1 MHNKEQKRVNLIFLA
16 IGIIGSVFFIFF
28 GYLLSGIIGAVL
40 DENIDFLTAFCLVVG
55 NPFDNYFNNITPV
68 TMILGFIIYEGIYFL
83 ILMHRKGN
91 GEVAEDLFAP
101 DIIDIAD
108 KSGLD
113 NVNEN
118 EIFNGVVSE
127 EISDTVDQQSS
138 LGYVSPGEIDNEV
151 NEEPVTVTEEREL
164 FFSDEI
170 VTDLLEDYDLSQ
182 IKSMLALKAHINIED
197 AGLLRRMFKPTLS
210 AEEISNYL
218 KMFYECEVQGLN
230 E

>member
-151 NEEPVTVTEEREL
+151 NEEPVKVTEEREL

-197 AGLLRRMFKPTLS
+197 AGLLRRMFKPTMS
-210 AEEISNYL
+210 AEEISNYI
-218 KMFYECEVQGLN
+218 KMFYE
-230 E
+230 

>member
-83 ILMHRKGN
+83 ILMHWKGN

-197 AGLLRRMFKPTLS
+197 AGLLRRMFKPTMS
-210 AEEISNYL
+210 AEEISNYI
-218 KMFYECEVQGLN
+218 KMFYE
-230 E
+230 

>member
-55 NPFDNYFNNITPV
+55 NPFGNYFNNITPV
-68 TMILGFIIYEGIYFL
+68 TMILGFIIYEGFYFL

-197 AGLLRRMFKPTLS
+197 AGLLRRMFKPTMS
-210 AEEISNYL
+210 AEEISNYI
-218 KMFYECEVQGLN
+218 KMFYE
-230 E
+230 

>member
-1 MHNKEQKRVNLIFLA
+1 MHNKEQKRGNLIFLA

-28 GYLLSGIIGAVL
+28 GYLLSGIIGTVL
-40 DENIDFLTAFCLVVG
+40 DENIDLLTAFCLVVG
-55 NPFDNYFNNITPV
+55 NPFDNYFINITPV

-91 GEVAEDLFAP
+91 GEVTEDHFAP

-197 AGLLRRMFKPTLS
+197 AGLLRRMFKPTMS
-210 AEEISNYL
+210 AEEISNYI
-218 KMFYECEVQGLN
+218 KMFYE
-230 E
+230 

>member
-91 GEVAEDLFAP
+91 GEVTEDLFAP

-118 EIFNGVVSE
+118 EIFYGVVSE

-197 AGLLRRMFKPTLS
+197 AGLLRRMFKPTMS
-210 AEEISNYL
+210 AEEISNYI
-218 KMFYECEVQGLN
+218 KMFYE
-230 E
+230 

>member
-1 MHNKEQKRVNLIFLA
+1 MHNKEQKRGNLIFLA

-40 DENIDFLTAFCLVVG
+40 DENIGFLTAFCLVVG
-55 NPFDNYFNNITPV
+55 NPFGNYFNNITPV

-108 KSGLD
+108 KSGLE

-118 EIFNGVVSE
+118 EIFNGMVSE

-151 NEEPVTVTEEREL
+151 NEEPVTDTEEREL

-197 AGLLRRMFKPTLS
+197 AGLLRRMFKPTMS
-210 AEEISNYL
+210 AEEISNYI
-218 KMFYECEVQGLN
+218 KMFYE
-230 E
+230 

>member
-1 MHNKEQKRVNLIFLA
+1 MHNKEKKRVNLIFLA

-138 LGYVSPGEIDNEV
+138 LGYVSLGEIDNEV

-197 AGLLRRMFKPTLS
+197 AGLLRRMFKPTMS
-210 AEEISNYL
+210 AEEISNYI
-218 KMFYECEVQGLN
+218 KMFYE
-230 E
+230 

>member
-113 NVNEN
+113 NVNQN

-197 AGLLRRMFKPTLS
+197 AGLLRRMFKPTMS
-210 AEEISNYL
+210 AEEISNYI
-218 KMFYECEVQGLN
+218 KMFYE
-230 E
+230 

>member
-91 GEVAEDLFAP
+91 GEVTEDLFAP

-197 AGLLRRMFKPTLS
+197 AGLLRRMFKPTMS
-210 AEEISNYL
+210 AEEISNYI
-218 KMFYECEVQGLN
+218 KMFY
-230 E
+230 

>member
-1 MHNKEQKRVNLIFLA
+1 MHNKEQKRGNLIFLA

-55 NPFDNYFNNITPV
+55 NPFNNYFNNITPV

-83 ILMHRKGN
+83 ILMHRKRN
-91 GEVAEDLFAP
+91 DEVAEDLFAP

-118 EIFNGVVSE
+118 EIFNGMVSE
-127 EISDTVDQQSS
+127 EINDTVDQQSS
-138 LGYVSPGEIDNEV
+138 LGYVSPGEIENEV
-151 NEEPVTVTEEREL
+151 NKEPVTVTEEREL

-182 IKSMLALKAHINIED
+182 INVED
-197 AGLLRRMFKPTLS
+197 AELLRRMFKPTMS
-210 AEEISNYL
+210 AEDISNYI
-218 KMFYECEVQGLN
+218 KMFYE
-230 E
+230 

>member
-151 NEEPVTVTEEREL
+151 NEEAVTVTEEREL

-197 AGLLRRMFKPTLS
+197 AGLLRRMFKPTMS
-210 AEEISNYL
+210 AEEISNYI
-218 KMFYECEVQGLN
+218 KMFYE
-230 E
+230 

>member
-83 ILMHRKGN
+83 ILMHRKRN
-91 GEVAEDLFAP
+91 GEVTEDLFAP

-197 AGLLRRMFKPTLS
+197 AGLLRRMFKPTMS
-210 AEEISNYL
+210 AEEISNYI
-218 KMFYECEVQGLN
+218 KMFYE
-230 E
+230 

>member
-83 ILMHRKGN
+83 ILMHQKGN

-151 NEEPVTVTEEREL
+151 NEEPVPVTEEREL

-197 AGLLRRMFKPTLS
+197 AGLLRRMFKPTMS
-210 AEEISNYL
+210 AEEISNYI
-218 KMFYECEVQGLN
+218 KMFYE
-230 E
+230 

>member
-16 IGIIGSVFFIFF
+16 IGIICSVFFIFF

-197 AGLLRRMFKPTLS
+197 AGLLRRMFKPTMS
-210 AEEISNYL
+210 AEEISNYI
-218 KMFYECEVQGLN
+218 KMFYE
-230 E
+230 

>member
-28 GYLLSGIIGAVL
+28 GYLLSGIIWAVL

-151 NEEPVTVTEEREL
+151 NEEAVTVTEEREL

-197 AGLLRRMFKPTLS
+197 AGLLRRMFKPTMS
-210 AEEISNYL
+210 AEEISNYI
-218 KMFYECEVQGLN
+218 KMFYE
-230 E
+230 

>member
-91 GEVAEDLFAP
+91 GEVTEDLFAP

-197 AGLLRRMFKPTLS
+197 AGLLRRMFKPTMS
-210 AEEISNYL
+210 AEEISNYI
-218 KMFYECEVQGLN
+218 KMYYE
-230 E
+230 

>member
-138 LGYVSPGEIDNEV
+138 LGYVSPGEINNEV

-164 FFSDEI
+164 FFNDEI

-197 AGLLRRMFKPTLS
+197 AGLLRRMFKPTMS
-210 AEEISNYL
+210 AEEISNYI
-218 KMFYECEVQGLN
+218 KMFYE
-230 E
+230 

>member
-127 EISDTVDQQSS
+127 EISDTVYQQSS
-138 LGYVSPGEIDNEV
+138 LGYVSPGEINNEV

-164 FFSDEI
+164 FFNDEI

-197 AGLLRRMFKPTLS
+197 AGLLRRMFKPTMS
-210 AEEISNYL
+210 AEEISNYI
-218 KMFYECEVQGLN
+218 KMFYE
-230 E
+230 

>member
-1 MHNKEQKRVNLIFLA
+1 MVIHNKEQKRVNLIFLA

-197 AGLLRRMFKPTLS
+197 AGLLRRMFKPTMS
-210 AEEISNYL
+210 AEEISNYI
-218 KMFYECEVQGLN
+218 KMFYE
-230 E
+230 

>member
-1 MHNKEQKRVNLIFLA
+1 MHNKEQNRGNLIFLA

-28 GYLLSGIIGAVL
+28 GYLLSGIIGTVL
-40 DENIDFLTAFCLVVG
+40 DENVDLLTAFCLVVE

-83 ILMHRKGN
+83 ILMHQKRN
-91 GEVAEDLFAP
+91 DEVAEDLFAP

-118 EIFNGVVSE
+118 EIFNGMVSE
-127 EISDTVDQQSS
+127 EINDTVDQQSS
-138 LGYVSPGEIDNEV
+138 LGYVSPGEIENEV

-182 IKSMLALKAHINIED
+182 IKSMLALKAHINVED
-197 AGLLRRMFKPTLS
+197 AELLRRMFKPTMS
-210 AEEISNYL
+210 AEDISNYI
-218 KMFYECEVQGLN
+218 KMFYE
-230 E
+230 

>member
-1 MHNKEQKRVNLIFLA
+1 MHNKEQKSGNLIFLA

-28 GYLLSGIIGAVL
+28 GYLLSGIIGAIL

-91 GEVAEDLFAP
+91 GEVAEELFAP

-118 EIFNGVVSE
+118 EIFNGMVGE
-127 EISDTVDQQSS
+127 ETSDQESS
-138 LGYVSPGEIDNEV
+138 LEYVSPGEIENEV
-151 NEEPVTVTEEREL
+151 NREEPVTVAEEREL
-164 FFSDEI
+164 FFSDGI

-182 IKSMLALKAHINIED
+182 IKSMLALKAHIDIED
-197 AGLLRRMFKPTLS
+197 AGLLKRMFKPTMS
-210 AEEISNYL
+210 AEDISNYI
-218 KMFYECEVQGLN
+218 KMFYE
-230 E
+230 

>member
-170 VTDLLEDYDLSQ
+170 VTDLLEDYDLSH

-197 AGLLRRMFKPTLS
+197 AGLLRRMFKPTMS
-210 AEEISNYL
+210 AEEISNYI
-218 KMFYECEVQGLN
+218 KMFYE
-230 E
+230 

>member
-138 LGYVSPGEIDNEV
+138 LGYVSLGEIDNEV

-197 AGLLRRMFKPTLS
+197 AGLLRRMFKPTMS
-210 AEEISNYL
+210 AEEISNYI
-218 KMFYECEVQGLN
+218 KMFY
-230 E
+230 

>member
-151 NEEPVTVTEEREL
+151 NEEAVTVTEEREL

-197 AGLLRRMFKPTLS
+197 AGLLRRMFKPTMS
-210 AEEISNYL
+210 AEEISNYI
-218 KMFYECEVQGLN
+218 KMFY
-230 E
+230 

>member
-28 GYLLSGIIGAVL
+28 GYLLSCIIGAVL

-197 AGLLRRMFKPTLS
+197 AGLLRRMFKPTMS
-210 AEEISNYL
+210 AEEISNYI
-218 KMFYECEVQGLN
+218 KMFYE
-230 E
+230 

>member
-1 MHNKEQKRVNLIFLA
+1 MKQDVFPARQGARKRRSQWLAFGIFK
-16 IGIIGSVFFIFF
+16 
-28 GYLLSGIIGAVL
+28 LLSYSIVL
-40 DENIDFLTAFCLVVG
+40 ILFA
-55 NPFDNYFNNITPV
+55 
-68 TMILGFIIYEGIYFL
+68 ILGFIIYEGIYFL

-182 IKSMLALKAHINIED
+182 IKSMLALKAYINIED
-197 AGLLRRMFKPTLS
+197 AGLLRRMFKPTMS
-210 AEEISNYL
+210 AEEISNYI
-218 KMFYECEVQGLN
+218 KMFYE
-230 E
+230 

>member
-16 IGIIGSVFFIFF
+16 IGIIGSVFFNFF

-138 LGYVSPGEIDNEV
+138 LGYVSLGEIDNEV

-197 AGLLRRMFKPTLS
+197 AGLLRRMFKPTMS
-210 AEEISNYL
+210 AEEISNYI
-218 KMFYECEVQGLN
+218 KMFDE
-230 E
+230 

>member
-170 VTDLLEDYDLSQ
+170 VTVLLEDYDLSQ

-197 AGLLRRMFKPTLS
+197 AGLLRRMFKPTMS
-210 AEEISNYL
+210 AEEISNYI
-218 KMFYECEVQGLN
+218 KMFYE
-230 E
+230 

>member
-83 ILMHRKGN
+83 ILMHQKGN

-197 AGLLRRMFKPTLS
+197 AGLLRRMFKPTMS
-210 AEEISNYL
+210 AEEISNYI
-218 KMFYECEVQGLN
+218 KMFYE
-230 E
+230 

>member
-83 ILMHRKGN
+83 ILMQRKGN

-138 LGYVSPGEIDNEV
+138 LGYVSPGEINNEV
-151 NEEPVTVTEEREL
+151 NEEPDTVTEEREL

-197 AGLLRRMFKPTLS
+197 AGLLRRMFKPTMS
-210 AEEISNYL
+210 AEEISNYI
-218 KMFYECEVQGLN
+218 KMFYE
-230 E
+230 

>member
-138 LGYVSPGEIDNEV
+138 LGYVYPGEINNEV

-197 AGLLRRMFKPTLS
+197 AGLLRRMFKPTMS
-210 AEEISNYL
+210 AEEISNYI
-218 KMFYECEVQGLN
+218 KMFYE
-230 E
+230 

>member
-1 MHNKEQKRVNLIFLA
+1 MIFLA

-197 AGLLRRMFKPTLS
+197 AGLLRRMFKPTMS
-210 AEEISNYL
+210 AEEISNYI
-218 KMFYECEVQGLN
+218 KMFYE
-230 E
+230 

>member
-197 AGLLRRMFKPTLS
+197 AGLLRRMFKPTMS
-210 AEEISNYL
+210 AEKISNYI
-218 KMFYECEVQGLN
+218 KMFYE
-230 E
+230 

>member
-83 ILMHRKGN
+83 ILMHRKVN

-127 EISDTVDQQSS
+127 EINDTVDQQSS

-197 AGLLRRMFKPTLS
+197 AGLLRRMFKSTMS
-210 AEEISNYL
+210 AEEISNYI
-218 KMFYECEVQGLN
+218 KMFYE
-230 E
+230 

>member
-1 MHNKEQKRVNLIFLA
+1 LVMHNKEQKRVNLIFLA

-197 AGLLRRMFKPTLS
+197 AGLLRRMFKPTMS
-210 AEEISNYL
+210 AEEISNYI
-218 KMFYECEVQGLN
+218 KMFYE
-230 E
+230 

>member
-1 MHNKEQKRVNLIFLA
+1 
-16 IGIIGSVFFIFF
+16 
-28 GYLLSGIIGAVL
+28 
-40 DENIDFLTAFCLVVG
+40 
-55 NPFDNYFNNITPV
+55 
-68 TMILGFIIYEGIYFL
+68 
-83 ILMHRKGN
+83 MHRKGN

-182 IKSMLALKAHINIED
+182 IKSMLALKAYINIED
-197 AGLLRRMFKPTLS
+197 AGLLRRMFKPTMS
-210 AEEISNYL
+210 AEEISNYI
-218 KMFYECEVQGLN
+218 KMFYE
-230 E
+230 

>member
-182 IKSMLALKAHINIED
+182 IKSMLALKAYINIED
-197 AGLLRRMFKPTLS
+197 AGLLRRMFKPTMS
-210 AEEISNYL
+210 AEEISNYI
-218 KMFYECEVQGLN
+218 KMFYE
-230 E
+230 

>member
-138 LGYVSPGEIDNEV
+138 LGYVSPGKIDNEV

-197 AGLLRRMFKPTLS
+197 AGLLRRMFKPTMS
-210 AEEISNYL
+210 AEEISNYI
-218 KMFYECEVQGLN
+218 KMFYE
-230 E
+230 